1 MAPSP
6 FSFGYYYDEKKDAA
20 DKTRELCYRGE
31 RAILLFGVNGS
42 GKSTR
47 LLLKNLAT
55 IKDRSA
61 VVMDMK
67 GELTAQ
73 TRRIRQQI
81 CGAENYKTVNPYNL
95 LELGSDGFNPLAGLN
110 PDDDL
115 FYDRAKLLTA
125 AVIETDDDPQRFF
138 PESAMGLLTAAIMWE
153 VMQAKIEAR
162 PPSLA
167 KARQFIC
174 ERDEWEETPPVKLG
188 KNMVPQPP
196 RQVKGLKVNCELM
209 AREGGEQI
217 AGLVSRFLRDHGKN
231 ELSGIQST
239 FATQTEF
246 LLSKPIARDLEKG
259 NWSFA
264 QLRERPTTV
273 SIILPPQE
281 IKDKRRWT
289 RLLVTCALCEHLK
302 PGPVGTLFI
311 LDEFRVAVGH
321 LEIINNFWSLVRGFG
336 VQFLV
341 VCQSAVQLKALFKDE
356 WEIYAG
362 QAGVVATLGAPGDM
376 MTARWMSERAGT
388 LMENRTSQNEG
399 QGVNTQ
405 GMSLSSGET
414 VSQTETAFKS
424 PQELMS
430 IKVGTGRI
438 WTPGRGNTSIPFF
451 APNYWKQPHIKPL
464 IDPNPYHPAPAS
476 APPPAAVLPVMK
488 TGTAPPPN
496 AMYRRVAMGVMFGAA
511 VFVAA
516 SIGLTAWR
524 SVQSAHASAHHSL
537 AR

>member
-1 MAPSP
+1 MAAPFQPSP

-20 DKTRELCYRGE
+20 DKTRELRYAGE

-95 LELGSDGFNPLAGLN
+95 LDLGSDGFNPLAGLN

-162 PPSLA
+162 APSLA

-281 IKDKRRWT
+281 IKDKRR
-289 RLLVTCALCEHLK
+289 
-302 PGPVGTLFI
+302 
-311 LDEFRVAVGH
+311 
-321 LEIINNFWSLVRGFG
+321 
-336 VQFLV
+336 
-341 VCQSAVQLKALFKDE
+341 
-356 WEIYAG
+356 
-362 QAGVVATLGAPGDM
+362 
-376 MTARWMSERAGT
+376 
-388 LMENRTSQNEG
+388 
-399 QGVNTQ
+399 
-405 GMSLSSGET
+405 
-414 VSQTETAFKS
+414 
-424 PQELMS
+424 
-430 IKVGTGRI
+430 
-438 WTPGRGNTSIPFF
+438 
-451 APNYWKQPHIKPL
+451 
-464 IDPNPYHPAPAS
+464 
-476 APPPAAVLPVMK
+476 
-488 TGTAPPPN
+488 
-496 AMYRRVAMGVMFGAA
+496 
-511 VFVAA
+511 
-516 SIGLTAWR
+516 
-524 SVQSAHASAHHSL
+524 
-537 AR
+537 